1 MTVEMTEPFIW
12 PEEPENF
19 EMYAPPVP
27 ESIEFRILTI
37 A

>member
-19 EMYAPPVP
+19 EAYALPASWTLDVG
-27 ESIEFRILTI
+27 
-37 A
+37 